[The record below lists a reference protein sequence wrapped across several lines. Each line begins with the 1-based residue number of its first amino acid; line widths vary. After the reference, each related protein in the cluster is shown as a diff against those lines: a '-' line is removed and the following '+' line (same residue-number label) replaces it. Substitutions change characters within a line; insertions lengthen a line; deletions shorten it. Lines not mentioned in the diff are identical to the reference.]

1 MKYKILIVLFAVFTL
16 ILMINPAMAYD
27 YEQKPM
33 TYVEPPVFDFN
44 DSAMSGWT
52 NDAGDLDTWLIVTS
66 CFDPYKMIFG
76 DFIFIFLYMI
86 YLFLIWGRSNSLF
99 LVAIS
104 IGITYPLFLANNL
117 LPLISWWIPPMIFVV
132 GVSAMLFKLFKR
144 RG

>member
-1 MKYKILIVLFAVFTL
+1 MKFKIIILTIALICVFL
-16 ILMINPAMAYD
+16 CGNVSAYD
-27 YEQKPM
+27 YEQTPM

-44 DSAMSGWT
+44 DSAMSGWM
-52 NDAGDLDTWLIVTS
+52 NEAGDLDTWLIVTS

>member
-1 MKYKILIVLFAVFTL
+1 MKFKIIILTIALICVFL
-16 ILMINPAMAYD
+16 CGNVSAYD
-27 YEQKPM
+27 YEQTPM

-44 DSAMSGWT
+44 DSAMSGWL
-52 NDAGDLDTWLIVTS
+52 NEEGDLDTFLMAKS
-66 CFDPYKMIFG
+66 CFDPYTMVFG
-76 DFIFIFLYMI
+76 NWFFIFLYMI

-104 IGITYPLFLANNL
+104 IGITFPLWVAADLFPLVSWWFP
-117 LPLISWWIPPMIFVV
+117 PLIFVI